1 MKRNAILTT
10 VLGVSILFSCTKENN
25 SIHNSA
31 VGSDNILQSAVAVSS
46 CDLFAYPDSVFYLEE
61 IPNDYIVHTVTPL
74 QGTFGCYPNELKIDP
89 ANGDLDI
96 TESETGLKYLIW
108 YVPTGTHDTCKKF
121 ITVAG
126 IDYTDS
132 IYTLKNNPSLAT
144 PVYNATPGAA
154 TACTG
159 NCEFDDGNDDD
170 DGDGFADEPPAGQE
184 VIPQG
189 IAMDKSTGAINLKQ
203 SIKNGALG
211 DTLVPGA
218 FKDFVL
224 NYRISDGSNKTLN
237 KLNFRLYYFKKQS
250 QIPKSLLKQLQAKKQ
265 QVLLNNQFQANPATV
280 SYSVNMNAVA
290 APASGKGQE
299 VKCRPPYIIIVQ
311 N

>member
-1 MKRNAILTT
+1 MKLKLNVILTT
-10 VLGVSILFSCTKENN
+10 VFGAGVLYSCTKESN
-25 SIHNSA
+25 SIQS
-31 VGSDNILQSAVAVSS
+31 SAVASDNMLQSGLAVST

-89 ANGDLDI
+89 TNGDLDI

-108 YVPTGTHDTCKKF
+108 YVPAGTHDTCKKF

-132 IYTLKNNPSLAT
+132 IYTLKNNPSMAT

-154 TACTG
+154 TACSG
-159 NCEFDDGNDDD
+159 NCEFDDGADDD
-170 DGDGFADEPPAGQE
+170 DGDGVADEPPAGQE

-189 IAMDKSTGAINLKQ
+189 IAMDKSTGAINLRQ

-218 FKDFVL
+218 FKDFIL

-237 KLNFRLYYFKKQS
+237 KLSFRMYYFKKQS
-250 QIPKSLLKQLQAKKQ
+250 QIPKALLKQLQAKKQ
-265 QVLLNNQFQANPATV
+265 QVLLNNQFQVNPLTV
-280 SYSVNMNAVA
+280 SYTVNTA
-290 APASGKGQE
+290 ALSGKGQE

>member
-1 MKRNAILTT
+1 MKLNAIITT
-10 VLGVSILFSCTKENN
+10 VLGATMLFSCSKENN
-25 SIHNSA
+25 SILHS
-31 VGSDNILQSAVAVSS
+31 VAVSDNLTQAAMAVS
-46 CDLFAYPDSVFYLEE
+46 NCDLFAYPDSVFYLEE
-61 IPNDYIVHTVTPL
+61 LPDDYIVHTVTPL
-74 QGTFGCYPNELKIDP
+74 SGTFGCYPDELKIDP
-89 ANGDLDI
+89 LNGDLDI
-96 TESETGLKYLIW
+96 TESESGLRYLIW

-144 PVYNATPGAA
+144 PVYNATPGAQVQC
-154 TACTG
+154 TAS
-159 NCEFDDGNDDD
+159 CEFDDGPDDD
-170 DGDGFADEPPAGQE
+170 DGDGIADEPPPGQE

-189 IAMDKSTGAINLKQ
+189 IAMDKTTGSINLRK
-203 SIKNGALG
+203 SLANGALG
-211 DTLVPGA
+211 ANPAAGT
-218 FKDFVL
+218 FKDFLL

-237 KLNFRLYYFKKQS
+237 KIGFRMYYFKRKS
-250 QIPKSLLKQLQAKKQ
+250 QIPPGLLRQLQAKKQ

-280 SYSVNMNAVA
+280 SYTVNTA
-290 APASGKGQE
+290 ALSGKGQE